1 MKRREE
7 LDDCSRN
14 KVLKGGSKKV
24 KRLILAAAL
33 LLPIGCWAAD
43 QDGYFRPYFMTSKG
57 INYARCKDFVIA
69 SNLARQGHF
78 SAQNQFNQ
86 WLDGFLTA
94 YDMYTPDTY
103 DIGYGKDI
111 ETMDI
116 WLENYCAKHPDS
128 FFNNAVES
136 LIFELYPNRAQT
148 KPKQ

>member
-1 MKRREE
+1 M
-7 LDDCSRN
+7 
-14 KVLKGGSKKV
+14 

-111 ETMDI
+111 ESMDI

-136 LIFELYPNRAQT
+136 LIFELYPDRAKT
-148 KPKQ
+148 KPKK